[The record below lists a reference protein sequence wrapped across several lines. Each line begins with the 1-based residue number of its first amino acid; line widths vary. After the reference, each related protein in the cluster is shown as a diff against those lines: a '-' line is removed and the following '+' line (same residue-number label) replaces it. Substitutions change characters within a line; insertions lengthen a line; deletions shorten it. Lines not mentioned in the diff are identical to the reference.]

1 MKISYDPFWRT
12 IEEKGL
18 NQYILINKMGVI
30 NSLIHK
36 LRHNMDIRLS
46 TLSDLCEKLNCKVED
61 IVEVVEEK
69 ETIHN

>member
-18 NQYILINKMGVI
+18 NQYILINKMGVR

-46 TLSDLCEKLNCKVED
+46 TLADLCEKLNCKVED

>member
-1 MKISYDPFWRT
+1 MKNSYDPFWRT

-18 NQYILINKMGVI
+18 NQYILINKMGVR

-46 TLSDLCEKLNCKVED
+46 TLADLCEKLNCKVED

>member
-12 IEEKGL
+12 IEEKVL
-18 NQYILINKMGVI
+18 NQYILINKMGVR

-46 TLSDLCEKLNCKVED
+46 TLADLCEKLNCKVED

>member
-18 NQYILINKMGVI
+18 NQYILINKMGVR

-46 TLSDLCEKLNCKVED
+46 TLADLCEKLNCKVED
-61 IVEVVEEK
+61 IIEVVEEK

>member
-18 NQYILINKMGVI
+18 NQYILINKMGVR

-36 LRHNMDIRLS
+36 LRHNMDIRLF
-46 TLSDLCEKLNCKVED
+46 TLADLCEKLNCKVED

>member
-1 MKISYDPFWRT
+1 
-12 IEEKGL
+12 
-18 NQYILINKMGVI
+18 MGVR

-46 TLSDLCEKLNCKVED
+46 TLADLCEKLNCKVED

>member
-1 MKISYDPFWRT
+1 MKISYDPIWRT

-18 NQYILINKMGVI
+18 NQYILINKMGVR

-46 TLSDLCEKLNCKVED
+46 TLADLCEKLNCKVED

>member
-18 NQYILINKMGVI
+18 NQYILINKMGVR

-46 TLSDLCEKLNCKVED
+46 TLADLCEKLNCKVED
-61 IVEVVEEK
+61 IVEVVEEQ

>member
-18 NQYILINKMGVI
+18 NQYILTNKMGVR

-46 TLSDLCEKLNCKVED
+46 TLADLCEKLNCKVED

>member
-18 NQYILINKMGVI
+18 NQYILINKMGVR

-46 TLSDLCEKLNCKVED
+46 TLADFCEKLNCKVED